1 MYGNDT
7 PLREIRFPFT
17 ENKMMLALSANE
29 PDVLVACTP
38 DPSQVEPEFRAVSIL
53 SDLYD
58 REIISTIGWAKQ
70 VPGKPIFYDYNMFC
84 ACQ

>member
-1 MYGNDT
+1 MFD
-7 PLREIRFPFT
+7 LFT

-29 PDVLVACTP
+29 PEALQACSP
-38 DPSQVEPEFRAVSIL
+38 DPSLVELEFRAVSIL

-70 VPGKPIFYDYNMFC
+70 VPGKPLEVSLYSEQMPSE
-84 ACQ
+84 